1 VRDWD
6 RRCGFFGTR
15 CESRD
20 KIPLVDGVRKVRR
33 APRPLTKKTARS
45 FLVLTGEHIPKYDAV
60 AAPLSDLLKKGQ
72 PKKVLWGEAQE
83 QAYVSLKTAVTN
95 RPILHLP
102 DHTKLFILRA
112 DASSIGVGAVVL
124 QNHNGQLFP
133 VAFGSKK
140 LSDREKK
147 FSTIKKECLSIVW
160 SVQRFAPCLYGK
172 EFILQTD
179 HQPLVYL
186 QRTKFIN
193 DRIMRWALYLQ
204 DHLLRIEV
212 IKGSEN
218 LGSGFHEPLVC
229 RTNLTSSFY

>member
-1 VRDWD
+1 M
-6 RRCGFFGTR
+6 
-15 CESRD
+15 
-20 KIPLVDGVRKVRR
+20 
-33 APRPLTKKTARS
+33 
-45 FLVLTGEHIPKYDAV
+45 GEV
-60 AAPLSDLLKKGQ
+60 
-72 PKKVLWGEAQE
+72 QE
-83 QAYVSLKTAVTN
+83 LAYVSSKTAVTN

-102 DHTKLFILRA
+102 DLTKLFVVRA

-160 SVQRFAPCLYGK
+160 SVQRFAPYLYGK
-172 EFILQTD
+172 EIILQTD

-186 QRTKFIN
+186 QRTKFTN
-193 DRIMRWALYLQ
+193 DRIMKWALYLQ
-204 DHLLRIEV
+204 DRLVRIEA

-218 LGSGFHEPLVC
+218 RGADFMSRMYAE
-229 RTNLTSSFY
+229 RI